1 LHKLL
6 LEVLVF
12 LLVIVPVVVRVHFM
26 ELAVRANLAVVVLG
40 QMLLAPVAVETAVA
54 AAVTIQEE
62 AVGLPV
68 VEQTLMEVLV

>member
-1 LHKLL
+1 MHKLL
-6 LEVLVF
+6 LVGLVF

-40 QMLLAPVAVETAVA
+40 QMLLALAAGVKAVA

-62 AVGLPV
+62 GVELLV
-68 VEQTLMEVLV
+68 VEQTLLGVLV